1 MSTQTEERG
10 EEKTPNNRVVL
21 RPFPAQCQSIQV
33 CMGLPNVCE
42 AELFAQVEEFV
53 HETHSLRQI
62 DTDVTN
68 ALFVHLM
75 YW

>member
-10 EEKTPNNRVVL
+10 EEKTLNNRVVL
-21 RPFPAQCQSIQV
+21 RPFPAVPVYPSV
-33 CMGLPNVCE
+33 GLPNVCE
-42 AELFAQVEEFV
+42 AELFAQVEEFA
-53 HETHSLRQI
+53 HEALLQQI